1 MTIKLN
7 KNSYNL
13 LHKLRDKK
21 PAHKKVSWE
30 GKTLGHKVSDKVT
43 NIVGSWS
50 FIIAQS
56 IILFFWILVNLWAW
70 MEAWDPYPFILLNL
84 VLSFQAAFTAPII
97 MMSQNRQNEM
107 DRKRAENDYHIN
119 VKAELEIEHL
129 QEKIDELRNKEIKQI
144 LDALELLKK
153 KVK

>member
-1 MTIKLN
+1 MQIN
-7 KNSYNL
+7 KASYSL
-13 LHKLRDKK
+13 LYKLRKKK
-21 PAHKKVSWE
+21 PAHQKVSWV
-30 GKTLGHKVSDKVT
+30 GSTVGQKISDKVT
-43 NIVGSWS
+43 DIVGSWK
-50 FIIAQS
+50 FIITQS
-56 IILFFWILVNLWAW
+56 IILFFWILLNLWAW

-107 DRKRAENDYHIN
+107 DRRRAENDYHIN

-144 LDALELLKK
+144 IETLELLKK